1 MQSELDDLEYELYA
15 LKTEMTECH
24 TDVGRSHHLQM
35 EPTVFKEHSLNNLRP
50 VSRCL
55 PPKAPSP
62 RMSKTALKSCLKS
75 SNDNQSFFAH
85 PPETPRAQ
93 SKETRDRISSVTLTS
108 TLGSAT
114 NSSCDTPSPFMPPT
128 PPSRPISMAMQST
141 NSKIIDSRKHCQIR
155 NVEMADDPFQVEA
168 KNTVTGLSIQHF
180 SPSRPTGIENAD
192 LKERVSSP
200 QRTSPQF
207 PEPNAVTPS
216 WTDQLQHKR
225 FDTFSCSGRDY
236 VGPET
241 TSNFFSE
248 NGTVDSKSVTP
259 TLPPRYASPSPS
271 WQEDGNLQTP
281 SWEECQ
287 ECISPTLLTAS
298 DKSQD
303 KTETSVKDILITS
316 LDSEAATTRLIAEVI
331 AVQSRLEDCKLKP
344 LDFREFLTE
353 PVHPSRTHSRFEYHP
368 KNDETSCMDSCE
380 MTSQHGQAYEPF
392 KRGQALPEVNNYE
405 DHATDV
411 LITFDDD
418 SLRDLNLDTNFMA
431 ERNTAASPRS
441 TGDYAESVAIREQRT
456 GQSGKTDAQGVS
468 QEETI
473 ARIEEFSQE
482 VTKKSE
488 GGICRSTNQ
497 SNPKLDAEWSGTKS
511 NKHSSPFLQP
521 PSPAPISSLSS
532 ALPDTCAGSH
542 IEICRPLST
551 THDETIPQTKSVLL
565 QTDFGMDHDK
575 EIPHLAQQEISET
588 LEDPQFESSV
598 DQQNISDRSLM
609 STERTSKYLNL
620 GYRDLTE
627 TPRSRIPKLHCFYSS
642 QGLIET
648 GYSQPRNSPAA
659 PHSEKKTVP
668 QDNRHHRIYAYND
681 SSGDKENYGIC
692 GPDDQ
697 ELSILASLERL
708 DWKLAA
714 ISARAM
720 SRTHPTP
727 SVVSQGQGST
737 KSAPAVVGENVVPS
751 EGRPTPRKPPT
762 NPLRPSVSHSSMF
775 VKPSSPNSR
784 YLPR

>member
-15 LKTEMTECH
+15 LKTDMTDCH
-24 TDVGRSHHLQM
+24 TNVGRSHHLQM
-35 EPTVFKEHSLNNLRP
+35 EPTVFKEHSLNSLRP

-62 RMSKTALKSCLKS
+62 RMSKTALRSCLKS

-85 PPETPRAQ
+85 PPETPRPQ
-93 SKETRDRISSVTLTS
+93 SKETRDRISSVTLTP

-114 NSSCDTPSPFMPPT
+114 NSTCNTPSPFMPPT
-128 PPSRPISMAMQST
+128 PPSRPISMVMQST
-141 NSKIIDSRKHCQIR
+141 NSKIIYPRKHCHIR
-155 NVEMADDPFQVEA
+155 NVEMVDDPFQVEA
-168 KNTVTGLSIQHF
+168 KNTVTGISIQHL
-180 SPSRPTGIENAD
+180 SPSRPTSIENAD

-200 QRTSPQF
+200 QRPSPQF
-207 PEPNAVTPS
+207 SEPNAVTPS
-216 WTDQLQHKR
+216 WTDQLQDKR
-225 FDTFSCSGRDY
+225 LDTFSCSSRDK
-236 VGPET
+236 VGLET
-241 TSNFFSE
+241 ASIFSSE
-248 NGTVDSKSVTP
+248 NGNVDSKSVTP

-271 WQEDGNLQTP
+271 WQEDSDLHTP
-281 SWEECQ
+281 SWEECE
-287 ECISPTLLTAS
+287 ECLTPSLLTAS
-298 DKSQD
+298 DNSQD

-353 PVHPSRTHSRFEYHP
+353 PVHPSRTHSRSEYHP
-368 KNDETSCMDSCE
+368 KNEQTSCMDSCE
-380 MTSQHGQAYEPF
+380 MTSQHGQAYESF
-392 KRGQALPEVNNYE
+392 KRGQALPQVKNYE
-405 DHATDV
+405 DHATDG

-418 SLRDLNLDTNFMA
+418 SLRDFNLDTNFMA
-431 ERNTAASPRS
+431 ERNTAASARS
-441 TGDYAESVAIREQRT
+441 TGDYAESVATREQRT
-456 GQSGKTDAQGVS
+456 GQSGKTVDQGVS
-468 QEETI
+468 QEENI
-473 ARIEEFSQE
+473 VRIEEFSQE
-482 VTKKSE
+482 VTKKNE
-488 GGICRSTNQ
+488 GGTCRSTDH
-497 SNPKLDAEWSGTKS
+497 SNTKLDAEWSGTKS
-511 NKHSSPFLQP
+511 NKHSSPFMQP
-521 PSPAPISSLSS
+521 PSPAPITSLSS
-532 ALPDTCAGSH
+532 ELPDTCAGSH

-551 THDETIPQTKSVLL
+551 AHDHIPQTKSVLL
-565 QTDFGMDHDK
+565 QTDFGMDHYK
-575 EIPHLAQQEISET
+575 EVPHLAEQEVSQT
-588 LEDPQFESSV
+588 LENPQFESSV
-598 DQQNISDRSLM
+598 NQKNISDRSLM

-627 TPRSRIPKLHCFYSS
+627 TPRSRLPKLHCFYSS

-648 GYSQPRNSPAA
+648 GYSQPRNSPAT

-751 EGRPTPRKPPT
+751 EGRPTPRKPPS
-762 NPLRPSVSHSSMF
+762 NPLRPSVSRSSIF
-775 VKPSSPNSR
+775 VTLSSPDSR